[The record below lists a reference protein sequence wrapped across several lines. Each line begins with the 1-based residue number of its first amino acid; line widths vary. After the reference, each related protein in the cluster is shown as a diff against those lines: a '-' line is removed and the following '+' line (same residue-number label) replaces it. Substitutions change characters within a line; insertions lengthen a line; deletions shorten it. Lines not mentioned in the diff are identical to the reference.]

1 MDTSKIRKMFIL
13 DEGMRTKPYRCTA
26 GKLSVGLG
34 RNLDDVGISEDEA
47 YYLLNN
53 DVERA
58 TRACVAIFG
67 KGLWDRWSE
76 NRKLGWLNLAFN
88 LGQVRLLNFRNTLRA
103 TLREDWP
110 SVEKGLRA
118 SLWFKQV
125 GSRAERVIAMIVR
138 EEFPY
143 A

>member
-1 MDTSKIRKMFIL
+1 MDTSKVRKMFVL

-26 GKLSVGLG
+26 GKLSLGLG

-58 TRACVAIFG
+58 TRACASIFG

-76 NRKLGWLNLAFN
+76 NRRLGWVNLAFN
-88 LGQVRLLNFRNTLRA
+88 LGQVRLLNFRNTLRSA
-103 TLREDWP
+103 LREDWP
-110 SVEKGLRA
+110 KVEEGLRK
-118 SLWFKQV
+118 SLWFTQV
-125 GSRAERVIAMIVR
+125 GQRAERVIAMIVR